1 MKAQLKEN
9 NFSVEGKKE
18 PLNKTKTIPIRPN
31 IDNLIKRIIVE
42 KRKDRMKNLLIIVFL
57 TLVIIGFIA
66 VSI

>member
-1 MKAQLKEN
+1 MTTRYEKNPSNTAESK
-9 NFSVEGKKE
+9 
-18 PLNKTKTIPIRPN
+18 IARPN